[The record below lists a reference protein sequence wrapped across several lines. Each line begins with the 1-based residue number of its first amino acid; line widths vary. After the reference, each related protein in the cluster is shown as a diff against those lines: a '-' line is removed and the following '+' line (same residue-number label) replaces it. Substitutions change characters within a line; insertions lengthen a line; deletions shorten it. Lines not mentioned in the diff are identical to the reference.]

1 VSIELEQAVIIEK
14 KQDYTLINKLFKFLD
29 KPAASEDP
37 NEGLNSTLC
46 GYFSKVV

>member
-1 VSIELEQAVIIEK
+1 MEQTPTNEK
-14 KQDYTLINKLFKFLD
+14 KQDYSLIDKFFSFLD

-37 NEGLNSTLC
+37 EQGLNSTLC